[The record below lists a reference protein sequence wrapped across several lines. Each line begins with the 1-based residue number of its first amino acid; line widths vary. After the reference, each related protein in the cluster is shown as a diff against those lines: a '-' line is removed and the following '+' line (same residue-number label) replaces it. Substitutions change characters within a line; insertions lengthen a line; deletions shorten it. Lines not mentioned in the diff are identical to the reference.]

1 MKDIMKFENTPL
13 DRHTSS
19 TKIAKGTKDV
29 CAGVW
34 TCVRDWLNGSPF
46 WPKPST
52 KTEAEMV

>member
-29 CAGVW
+29 CARV
-34 TCVRDWLNGSPF
+34 
-46 WPKPST
+46 
-52 KTEAEMV
+52 